1 MNFKRPL
8 LTAILAAGLAAP
20 AYAQLTMPG
29 GAPPPPAPA
38 PASGPGPG
46 PAAAPGQQA
55 AGPPQADPL
64 TRDFRG
70 CVDKA
75 QASMQAKKE
84 NDPEAIH
91 ACLAAEVKRQ
101 EVRFARHSATLVNS
115 MQEVDKKRLEAA
127 NAAWRRFRDANCAF
141 YADPK
146 GIAPLRVTNADC
158 TLNLTVN
165 RVLELERLT
174 MMVAQQ
180 DQAKAAAEAKK

>member
-1 MNFKRPL
+1 MKFMRPFL
-8 LTAILAAGLAAP
+8 IAILAAGLAAP
-20 AYAQLTMPG
+20 AFAQLTMPG
-29 GAPPPPAPA
+29 GAPPPPAA
-38 PASGPGPG
+38 PGSVTAPG
-46 PAAAPGQQA
+46 PAGAPGQPPS
-55 AGPPQADPL
+55 GPPQADPL

-70 CVDKA
+70 CIDKA

-101 EVRFARHSATLVNS
+101 EVRFGQHSATLVKS
-115 MQEVDKKRLEAA
+115 MQEADKKRLEAA

-174 MMVAQQ
+174 TMFAQQ
-180 DQAKAAAEAKK
+180 EQAKAAAEPKK